1 MAEYIFGAADSPCSA
16 NSILLRTADDDEGRF
31 DLVTTY
37 TPSHNFYVY
46 VDYFLKSVPTQL
58 C

>member
-1 MAEYIFGAADSPCSA
+1 MAEHVFGAADSPCSA
-16 NSILLRTADDDEGRF
+16 NSILLRTADDNEGRF

-37 TPSHNFYVY
+37 TPRHNFYVY
-46 VDYFLKSVPTQL
+46 VDDLLKSVPTQL